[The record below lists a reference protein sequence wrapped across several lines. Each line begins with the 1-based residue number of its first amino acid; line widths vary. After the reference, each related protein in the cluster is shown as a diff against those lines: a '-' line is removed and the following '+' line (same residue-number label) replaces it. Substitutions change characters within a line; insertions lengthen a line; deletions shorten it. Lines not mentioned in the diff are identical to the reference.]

1 MGSWGKFN
9 FSDACRFCSDNLDL
23 DKLNMGATG
32 LYDTLS
38 DWSGGYGTAEGVD
51 TERWWRGVS
60 PPAKDLLDV
69 NVASKSWS
77 VMTGEEQLHA
87 VEALTEAISR
97 KLGLREQLDVIR
109 IIDPSAS
116 VDPTADREFV
126 VGQSSSGFFPADLA
140 SLELQ

>member
-1 MGSWGKFN
+1 MFELWMDSVVVLLFLL
-9 FSDACRFCSDNLDL
+9 ACR
-23 DKLNMGATG
+23 
-32 LYDTLS
+32 
-38 DWSGGYGTAEGVD
+38 
-51 TERWWRGVS
+51 
-60 PPAKDLLDV
+60 
-69 NVASKSWS
+69 S

-126 VGQSSSGFFPADLA
+126 VGQSSSGFFPDDLA